1 MDKPTFAKLTKFA
14 QDIVDSTP
22 REELEDEWFEFSNEI
37 DVNIWW
43 EEGEPIRATSY
54 PILITSDGYATTNID
69 QIYCNIPIKEN
80 RYVA

>member
-1 MDKPTFAKLTKFA
+1 MDKPTFDKVTKFA

-22 REELEDEWFEFSNEI
+22 REGLEDEWVEFSNEI

-43 EEGEPIRATSY
+43 EEGESIRATAY
-54 PILITSDGYATTNID
+54 PILITSDGYATTNVD
-69 QIYCNIPIKEN
+69 QIYCSIPIKEK